1 MEPERSGQLALR
13 SKMPPASARANSALF
28 ILLILCFLSALG
40 CSDSSLPI
48 RFAGHVARVVMER
61 PRLLFARA
69 IGSRRLEG
77 AIEQVR
83 SDGGRLPLIR
93 IGRQTPSARTCF
105 EGLQP
110 HQLLLACFILI
121 FLSRTVL
128 APPRLLAGA
137 TNRRARIALVRKNA
151 RAFRECHSTFEASPF
166 RQPGGRGFFFA
177 TSASGGFQ
185 TETLPTWRAGA
196 SCKRLRPAERC
207 RGPRLATTC
216 WAAGHDQLANATL
229 AAGLTDNDWA
239 KINPLRHLHES
250 GGSKALSKAFDE
262 LEADPINFVHIMSAF
277 FPDMAR
283 ERIKDGLAEVGMTE
297 DDVRELIQKLAGSDK
312 RH

>member
-1 MEPERSGQLALR
+1 LAIPLRTNEGWRPTSPAKEHARPKETQSAGSRSSTWVASRWWFPFQDG
-13 SKMPPASARANSALF
+13 PCPASAG
-28 ILLILCFLSALG
+28 LS
-40 CSDSSLPI
+40 
-48 RFAGHVARVVMER
+48 F
-61 PRLLFARA
+61 
-69 IGSRRLEG
+69 
-77 AIEQVR
+77 
-83 SDGGRLPLIR
+83 
-93 IGRQTPSARTCF
+93 
-105 EGLQP
+105 
-110 HQLLLACFILI
+110 
-121 FLSRTVL
+121 
-128 APPRLLAGA
+128 LAGA

-166 RQPGGRGFFFA
+166 RQPEGRGFFFA

-250 GGSKALSKAFDE
+250 GGLQGA
-262 LEADPINFVHIMSAF
+262 
-277 FPDMAR
+277 
-283 ERIKDGLAEVGMTE
+283 IKG
-297 DDVRELIQKLAGSDK
+297 VRRAGSRPDQLCAHYERFLSRYGTREDQRRSGGS
-312 RH
+312 RHDRGRRARTNPEACGLRQATLRRRIVLSMGPGPDAVIRRPVRLE

>member
-1 MEPERSGQLALR
+1 LR

-83 SDGGRLPLIR
+83 SDGGRLPLTQ

-128 APPRLLAGA
+128 APPRRGFPFWRAQPIGAPELLWCGRTREPSANVTRPLKPRPSDSRRGGA
-137 TNRRARIALVRKNA
+137 FSCNR
-151 RAFRECHSTFEASPF
+151 STFIPIHVCP
-166 RQPGGRGFFFA
+166 RGCWRGRGA
-177 TSASGGFQ
+177 HCSTAQ
-185 TETLPTWRAGA
+185 NTLRV
-196 SCKRLRPAERC
+196 RLHAC
-207 RGPRLATTC
+207 R
-216 WAAGHDQLANATL
+216 
-229 AAGLTDNDWA
+229 
-239 KINPLRHLHES
+239 
-250 GGSKALSKAFDE
+250 
-262 LEADPINFVHIMSAF
+262 
-277 FPDMAR
+277 
-283 ERIKDGLAEVGMTE
+283 
-297 DDVRELIQKLAGSDK
+297 
-312 RH
+312 